1 MWKDLSE
8 WTKNVK
14 MLVSHLNG
22 QAGMMHMLVSPEL
35 NRGLLGLDG
44 QPGYPNQ

>member
-1 MWKDLSE
+1 MVRDFEKNNLKHGERDIWGQSMWKDLSE

-22 QAGMMHMLVSPEL
+22 H
-35 NRGLLGLDG
+35 
-44 QPGYPNQ
+44 